1 MFFRTAQ
8 KHNFCRGRLDF
19 ASSQISLNS
28 FPRCQRRSRAC
39 LSQSEVWAAIFFFFR
54 SAQKNTN
61 LEENVDILLPVKC
74 CRFLVSGF
82 KGEVEYVAANQR
94 LGQPSCFSYRPEKH
108 KLCRWRWDIASCW
121 VLLNSVQKFKVRS
134 RNVSANQRRSGHLDF
149 QMEPKNT
156 NFQED
161 VEILLPVKF
170 HLILFSG
177 CRGEVENVFQVRDQ
191 GDYLLFLIGPKITNF
206 VENVAIL
213 LPVKFC
219 WILYINVIGK
229 VENVKSLWRMTVDRQ
244 RVVTREE
251 RRDLTQSYE
260 KNSYIHRQIQTASWQ
275 HEKRHQKLRLH
286 NDCGPT

>member
-1 MFFRTAQ
+1 MSQPIRGLGGHLLFFQIGTE
-8 KHNFCRGRLDF
+8 KHKLGRERWHL
-19 ASSQISLNS
+19 AS
-28 FPRCQRRSRAC
+28 CQV
-39 LSQSEVWAAIFFFFR
+39 LW
-54 SAQKNTN
+54 
-61 LEENVDILLPVKC
+61 
-74 CRFLVSGF
+74 FLVSGF

-206 VENVAIL
+206 VENVALL

-260 KNSYIHRQIQTASWQ
+260 KKTPTFTDKSKQHHDNMKNATKNFDYTTIADRLRTVSWSNS
-275 HEKRHQKLRLH
+275 
-286 NDCGPT
+286 NVNPTGVVKPV